1 MALII
6 ICFLIVLTFN
16 LIGHQRD
23 NRLMKGITK
32 PILVPILIILYTTKA
47 STIDSLV
54 VIALVAGLLGDIF
67 LMLSGKE
74 IYFVLGA
81 GSFLIGHVF
90 YILAF
95 FKRVD
100 MFVHGAYWLWG
111 VVPVYIIAG
120 TLFKKLLADHTGK
133 LTPHVAIYT
142 FAIFT
147 MSFMGIVAGVL
158 WKTQTVILIA
168 IGSILF
174 IVSDAI
180 LGLNKFR
187 DIGLPSGSVM
197 LTYGL
202 AQLLITIWFIL

>member
-74 IYFVLGA
+74 IYFVVGTGA
-81 GSFLIGHVF
+81 FLIGHVF
-90 YILAF
+90 YIIAF